1 MKIQRIFSVWGEN
14 VARSAFNFSGQAS
27 ILFKVAT
34 KKTISKTNLA
44 LLAIDTAVSLIE
56 AGCAYVKYKEAK
68 KQTSEIRNQVN
79 VKKGLI
85 DAEIKEKEKQIESE
99 FNLMVEELLTEM
111 NEMRRVLQLNA
122 EKIRNEMTIRL
133 KKDVQGSEKWLK
145 QLDLQQLAIA
155 PIEQTLVLYDKLM
168 QLSDQR
174 SHQRFLELEEQH
186 RICLQKYTELRTQ
199 FI

>member
-1 MKIQRIFSVWGEN
+1 MKIQQIFSVWGEK
-14 VARSAFNFSGQAS
+14 VARSAFNFSRQAS
-27 ILFKVAT
+27 TLFKVAT

-56 AGCAYVKYKEAK
+56 AGCAYLKYKEAK
-68 KQTSEIRNQVN
+68 KQTSETRKQVN
-79 VKKGLI
+79 VKKEFV
-85 DAEIKEKEKQIESE
+85 DAEVMEKEKQIESE

-111 NEMRRVLQLNA
+111 NEKRRVLHFNA
-122 EKIRNEMTIRL
+122 GKIRDEMTVRL
-133 KKDVQGSEKWLK
+133 KKDVQDSEKWIK

-155 PIEQTLVLYDKLM
+155 PIKETLALYDKLM
-168 QLSDQR
+168 QLSDSE
-174 SHQRFLELEEQH
+174 SHKSFLELEEQH